1 MHKHLWPALAFS
13 RRGTILGNKPH
24 LSLRLSLDVAITA
37 KNNSI
42 MCVC

>member
-1 MHKHLWPALAFS
+1 MHKHLWPALAFN

-24 LSLRLSLDVAITA
+24 LALRLSLRVAITA
-37 KNNSI
+37 ENDCI